1 MSQPNRA
8 LGLACAI
15 AIIFIWSGFIVFS
28 RAGVT
33 GGLTAHD
40 LTALRFLVA
49 GIITLPFVWAWW
61 PRHLPLRAIL
71 ILSFCGPGAI
81 YSMLMFTGLGNATAA
96 YGGVFANGSLP
107 LFTMLLVLLVSGV
120 RPGLRQLLAVAVIL
134 LGGIAVGY
142 RGMTGGGEDVLLGIA
157 LFLSASAVLSVY
169 IHGVG
174 HWGIT
179 PRQAVALINI
189 PNAILFLPVWYLYLP
204 STIASAPWDII
215 VMHGLFQGI
224 GPGFLAVI
232 LFAMA
237 AAHLGPTPTAGFSA
251 SVPASAALL
260 AIPVLGEVPGPLE
273 WFGIAIVTLG
283 LILLM
288 VRRDSA

>member
-8 LGLACAI
+8 LGLACATV
-15 AIIFIWSGFIVFS
+15 IIFIWSGFIVFS

-40 LTALRFLVA
+40 LTALRFIVA
-49 GIITLPFVWAWW
+49 GVITLPFVWTWW
-61 PRHLPLRAIL
+61 PRHLPRRAVL
-71 ILSFCGPGAI
+71 MLSLCGPGAI
-81 YSMLMFTGLGNATAA
+81 YSVLMFSGLENATAA

-120 RPGLRQLLAVAVIL
+120 APGRRQILAVGIIA
-134 LGGIAVGY
+134 LGGVAVGW
-142 RGMTGGGEDVLLGIA
+142 RGMTGGDDVLAGIG
-157 LFLSASAVLSVY
+157 LFLIASAVLSIY

-179 PRQAVALINI
+179 PRQALALINV
-189 PNAILFLPVWYLYLP
+189 PNAILFLPVWYFLLP
-204 STIASAPWDII
+204 STISTAPVEII
-215 VMHGLFQGI
+215 VLHGLFQGL

-232 LFAMA
+232 LFALA
-237 AAHLGPTPTAGFSA
+237 ATHLGPTPTAGFSA

-273 WFGIAIVTLG
+273 WTGIAIVTLG
-283 LILLM
+283 LVLLIA
-288 VRRDSA
+288 RR